1 MRVSIFVAALIAV
14 ALAAPLRVVADD
26 DDTVEYR
33 RHIMASL
40 GEQMDALAMIVQ
52 HRAPA
57 DNFAVHAQTLA
68 VIAATGKKAF
78 EPKVPGGNSK
88 PEVWSQWADFSKRLD
103 ALVAST
109 GDLAKTGGVA
119 AAGAKVDA
127 ASMCKSCHDTYM
139 VPKK

>member
-1 MRVSIFVAALIAV
+1 MRVSISVAVLIAV
-14 ALAAPLRVVADD
+14 ALATPLRVAADD

-57 DNFAVHAQTLA
+57 DNFAVHTQTLA
-68 VIAATGKKAF
+68 IIAAMGKKAF

-88 PEVWSQWADFSKRLD
+88 PEVWSQWAEIGR
-103 ALVAST
+103 AHV
-109 GDLAKTGGVA
+109 
-119 AAGAKVDA
+119 
-127 ASMCKSCHDTYM
+127 
-139 VPKK
+139 

>member
-1 MRVSIFVAALIAV
+1 MRVSIFAAALIVV
-14 ALAAPLRVVADD
+14 ALATPLRVVADD
-26 DDTVEYR
+26 EDTIDYR
-33 RHIMASL
+33 RHVMASL

-68 VIAATGKKAF
+68 IIAATEKKAF
-78 EPKVPGGNSK
+78 EPKVPGGKSK
-88 PEVWSQWADFSKRLD
+88 PEVWSQWADFSKRMD

-109 GDLAKTGGVA
+109 AELAKAGGVA
-119 AAGAKVDA
+119 TAGAKVDA
-127 ASMCKSCHDTYM
+127 ASMCKSCHDTYV

>member
-1 MRVSIFVAALIAV
+1 MRNVSHFSRRAVEKRGPGAARL
-14 ALAAPLRVVADD
+14 ALPLPAPLRVVADD
-26 DDTVEYR
+26 DDTGEYR

-57 DNFAVHAQTLA
+57 DNFAVHTQTLA

-88 PEVWSQWADFSKRLD
+88 PECGPRGAD
-103 ALVAST
+103 
-109 GDLAKTGGVA
+109 
-119 AAGAKVDA
+119 
-127 ASMCKSCHDTYM
+127 
-139 VPKK
+139 